1 MQASWWLIGA
11 VGVGLVAVFWLLAV
25 VSLHDVAA
33 GEIRLVRWLQGFRAI
48 YRGPGKSREIRFLAT
63 GTTIPNRAIKV
74 DLDVTDQTAD
84 LDASGRPRAIA
95 VQVQASGIVTVGEG
109 DDMVERAA
117 TLFFSNA
124 EATRSSI
131 LADLLSSAGRRA
143 INQLRHDDLFSVPA
157 SETRPEDR
165 EDALTAVWRKLSAGD
180 LAGFGLV
187 LTSLHVHTVR
197 SPEAEAQRRL
207 AAAQAQANA
216 DIVIATQARRAR
228 EAALD
233 AERAIS
239 DKEREVE
246 ETRAANAGLIA
257 KATGRRQEVQAKANA
272 EKVRV
277 EAQAAADALRGAQFG
292 LALNEAIRITKIAA
306 TQTDGLRRVN
316 DAVREGGETY
326 FRYRLA
332 EMLPQIAPALAN
344 ALAESK
350 TAAANGDG
358 DGSPGPGVSGLIS
371 IIQSV
376 LADQTA
382 ARSDTPHLA
391 HADGVAR
398 ALATASPV
406 IVKETKPAAEVSVGP
421 VSEKRRIGT
430 DRRRKGARDATGAS
444 PV

>member
-11 VGVGLVAVFWLLAV
+11 VGFGMVAVVWLLVV

-33 GEIRLVRWLQGFRAI
+33 GEIRLVSWLSGSISI
-48 YRGPGKSREIRFLAT
+48 YRGPGQSKEIPLLAT

-74 DLDVTDQTAD
+74 DLDVTEQTAD
-84 LDASGRPRAIA
+84 LHASGRPRAIE
-95 VQVQASGIVTVGEG
+95 VQIQAGAIVTVGEG
-109 DDMVERAA
+109 DDMVKQAA
-117 TLFFSNA
+117 TLFFSNP

-143 INQLRHDDLFSVPA
+143 INQLRHDDLFSVQ
-157 SETRPEDR
+157 ETATHPVDQ
-165 EDALTAVWRKLSAGD
+165 EDALAGAWRKLSAGD

-197 SPEAEAQRRL
+197 SPEAEAQRRQ
-207 AAAQAQANA
+207 AVSQAQANA
-216 DIVIATQARRAR
+216 DIVATEQARRAR

-239 DKEREVE
+239 DKERELE
-246 ETRAANAGLIA
+246 EARAQNAGLIA
-257 KATGRRQEVQAKANA
+257 QATAKRQEVQAKANA

-306 TQTDGLRRVN
+306 TQTDGLRKVN

-332 EMLPQIAPALAN
+332 EMLPQIAPAMAN

-350 TAAANGDG
+350 AAATTGDG

-376 LADQTA
+376 LADQSA
-382 ARSDTPHLA
+382 ARSDTPNLA
-391 HADGVAR
+391 QADGVAR
-398 ALATASPV
+398 ALAVPIKELPERSPV
-406 IVKETKPAAEVSVGP
+406 VPTETPAAEVRVRP
-421 VSEKRRIGT
+421 VSTQRRAATVRKR
-430 DRRRKGARDATGAS
+430 
-444 PV
+444 